1 MCFDFNKRGVKLL
14 ACKYVLDLNVSLFG
28 PSIPVCRTK
37 IVSKGICSSRKDTK
51 RKVTCGYL

>member
-14 ACKYVLDLNVSLFG
+14 ACKYMLDLNVSLFG

-51 RKVTCGYL
+51 RKVTCG